1 MAEKEI
7 NSVDLCPWCMFE
19 GEWIMVHGH
28 YQCEK
33 CGKNVTEC
41 CQGEM
46 VDDYSGPNDNGQM

>member
-19 GEWIMVHGH
+19 GKWIMVHGH

-46 VDDYSGPNDNGQM
+46 VADYSGPNDNGQM